1 MNAPVGRGS
10 RTAAQPG
17 PGSEQSAPSAS
28 PRWSRRRRTTEL
40 VYALLVAAAAVL
52 VLSPVLRRS
61 GWPLNQGS
69 TGPLLLVQMYASHF
83 RHLDFFPVWS
93 SSDAFGMGSPV
104 LLYYHRTFF
113 YVAGLLLT
121 WGGLSLKAT
130 VVTTIGLFLFVG
142 AYGMRQALRVVTDN
156 QLLCTVGSLGFLFT
170 NYLFTDWLFPRGD
183 LAEFSA
189 VMLVPW
195 LLYWCLVFVKD
206 RRFSYLLIPIMVLL
220 VNTHS
225 AIALTALFALAV
237 ALVTFRWRAGSAGLR
252 AVLPRM
258 AISLGAITVLL
269 APLLI
274 AEVRLGQYYDPQT
287 KNTGSGFAVSQ
298 QFARL
303 SSYFVGGSY
312 HWFAL
317 NSHDFVQIDYALWVP
332 IALAVTG
339 GLTHWARTRRSP
351 AWWSGARR
359 TQAPVLAF
367 LVGSLVVYLFLQLRL
382 SLFVYRIIPPLQVT
396 NFPWRMLAYVTPIA
410 LVLVVVLAD
419 SLQQVFPHRAVWEAV
434 AAGWLAS
441 LIALSPL
448 TSSVDVNYGFLAAP
462 GTFPSMTLFTAP
474 TEMDFRHFNGFFLG
488 TSTGGL
494 YGVFY
499 PKVLQAN
506 GKELPDDS
514 ALYSRLHQDQSGAQ
528 SLSGV
533 PCRVTGPS
541 RWPFE
546 SLAVR
551 FAVSCAGGTQLALP
565 ISYNQF
571 SSVYEARAGGTFH
584 RIMYVHIPTDPR
596 IVIRVTSAQAVTVV
610 VHLPTLWGM
619 I

>member
-1 MNAPVGRGS
+1 
-10 RTAAQPG
+10 
-17 PGSEQSAPSAS
+17 
-28 PRWSRRRRTTEL
+28 L
-40 VYALLVAAAAVL
+40 YALLVAAAAVL
-52 VLSPVLRRS
+52 VLSPVLGRS
-61 GWPLNQGS
+61 GWPLTEGS
-69 TGPLLLVQMYASHF
+69 TAPLLLVQIYASHF

-93 SSDAFGMGSPV
+93 SSDALGMGSPV

-113 YVAGLLLT
+113 YVAGLLLA
-121 WGGLSLKAT
+121 WGDLGLKAA

-142 AYGMRQALRVVTDN
+142 AYGMRLALKVVTDN
-156 QLLCTVGSLGFLFT
+156 QLFCTVGSLGFLFT
-170 NYLFTDWLFPRGD
+170 NYVFTDWLFPRGD
-183 LAEFSA
+183 LAEFSG

-206 RRFSYLLIPIMVLL
+206 QRFSYLLIPIMVLL

-225 AIALTALFALAV
+225 AIALTALFALVV
-237 ALVTFRWRAGSAGLR
+237 ALATFLWRAGSAGLR

-258 AISLGAITVLL
+258 AISLVAITVLL

-274 AEVRLGQYYDPQT
+274 AELRLSQYYDPQT
-287 KNTGSGFAVSQ
+287 KNTGFGFAVSQ
-298 QFARL
+298 QFA
-303 SSYFVGGSY
+303 SFGSYFVDGSY
-312 HWFAL
+312 RWFAV
-317 NSHDFVQIDYALWVP
+317 NSHNFVQIDYALWVP
-332 IALAVTG
+332 IALAVAG
-339 GLTHWARTRRSP
+339 YLTHWARTRRSP

-396 NFPWRMLAYVTPIA
+396 NFPWRMLAFVTPIA

-419 SLQQVFPHRAVWEAV
+419 SLQQSFRHRAVWGAI
-434 AAGWLAS
+434 AGGWLAS

-448 TSSVDVNYGFLAAP
+448 TSSVDVNYGYLATAP

-474 TEMDFRHFNGFFLG
+474 TELDLRHFNGFFLG
-488 TSTGGL
+488 ASVGGL
-494 YGVFY
+494 YSPFY
-499 PKVLQAN
+499 PKVLQADGEEVPN
-506 GKELPDDS
+506 DS
-514 ALYSRLHQDQSGAQ
+514 ALYSHLHRNQSGAQ

-546 SLAVR
+546 SLTVR
-551 FAVSCAGGTQLALP
+551 FAVSCTGRTELALP

-571 SSVYEARAGGTFH
+571 SSVFEARTRGTFH

-596 IVIRVTSAQAVTVV
+596 IVIRVTSAQPVTVV

-619 I
+619 IG

>member
-1 MNAPVGRGS
+1 MDEGGPPVLGCEDLES
-10 RTAAQPG
+10 Q
-17 PGSEQSAPSAS
+17 AS
-28 PRWSRRRRTTEL
+28 HGWFRRRWATEL
-40 VYALLVAAAAVL
+40 LYALLVSLSAVL

-61 GWPLNQGS
+61 GWPLNAGS
-69 TGPLLLVQMYASHF
+69 TAPLLLVQMYASHF

-113 YVAGLLLT
+113 YVAGLLLA

-130 VVTTIGLFLFVG
+130 VVITIGLFLFVG

-156 QLLCTVGSLGFLFT
+156 QLLSTIGSLGFLFT
-170 NYLFTDWLFPRGD
+170 NYAFTDWLFPRGD

-189 VMLVPW
+189 VMIVPW

-206 RRFSYLLIPIMVLL
+206 QRFSYMLIPIIVVL

-225 AIALTALFALAV
+225 AIALTALIALVV
-237 ALVTFRWRAGSAGLR
+237 ALVTFFWRAGWAGLR
-252 AVLPRM
+252 TVLPRM
-258 AISLGAITVLL
+258 ATSFGAITVLL

-298 QFARL
+298 QFTAF
-303 SSYFVGGSY
+303 SSYFVGGDH
-312 HWFAL
+312 HWLA
-317 NSHDFVQIDYALWVP
+317 NGSRPFVQIDYALWVP

-339 GLTHWARTRRSP
+339 GLTYWARTKRNPS
-351 AWWSGARR
+351 WWSRMRR

-367 LVGSLVVYLFLQLRL
+367 LVGSLVVYLFLQLRI
-382 SLFVYRIIPPLQVT
+382 SLFVYQIIPPLQVI
-396 NFPWRMLAYVTPIA
+396 NFPWRMLAFVTPIA
-410 LVLVVVLAD
+410 LVLVMVLAD
-419 SLQQVFPHRAVWEAV
+419 NLQQVFRHRALWGAV
-434 AAGWLAS
+434 AAGWMAS
-441 LIALSPL
+441 LILLSPL
-448 TSSVDVNYGFLAAP
+448 LSGVDVDYGFLAAK
-462 GTFPSMTLFTAP
+462 GSFPPTSLFTAP
-474 TEMDFRHFNGFFLG
+474 NELDLSHFQGFFLG
-488 TSTGGL
+488 GSAGGL
-494 YGVFY
+494 FGVFY
-499 PKVLQAN
+499 PRVLQSD
-506 GKELPDDS
+506 GKELPEDDD
-514 ALYSRLHQDQSGAQ
+514 LYARLHQNQSGAQ

-533 PCRVTGPS
+533 PCKVVGPS

-546 SLAVR
+546 SLEVR
-551 FAVSCAGGTQLALP
+551 FAVSCAGETRLALP

-571 SSVYEARAGGTFH
+571 SSVFEARAGGTFH

-596 IVIRVTSAQAVTVV
+596 IVINIASAQPVTVV

-619 I
+619 IG